1 LLTEAE
7 RQQVLKGWN
16 ATEQEYARESSI
28 AEEFS
33 RQVAQ
38 RPDAVAVECGEEKLT
53 YRQLDEKANQLA
65 HLLRSKGVGAEERV
79 GLCLERSVELVV
91 ALVGIAKSG
100 GAYVPLEADYP
111 QARLEQMVSE
121 VRPRVV
127 VTRRALAEK
136 LPVQGV
142 ECVLL
147 EEVAETLAQQPKH
160 APKSGVGGR
169 NLAYIDF
176 TSGSTGKPKGVC
188 TEQRGVLRTV
198 KGTKYA

>member
-1 LLTEAE
+1 
-7 RQQVLKGWN
+7 
-16 ATEQEYARESSI
+16 
-28 AEEFS
+28 
-33 RQVAQ
+33 
-38 RPDAVAVECGEEKLT
+38 
-53 YRQLDEKANQLA
+53 
-65 HLLRSKGVGAEERV
+65 
-79 GLCLERSVELVV
+79 VV

-121 VRPRVV
+121 VKPRVV

-147 EEVAETLAQQPKH
+147 EEVAEKLAQQPKH

-198 KGTKYA
+198 KGTKYAQLGPEETLLLIAPVSFDASTL